1 MSEIAFP
8 ASVAQ
13 VKTMADGSLR
23 FTFDVPETAI
33 MQAAQLMECKR
44 WGVMLLVE
52 CIPGDLINKGNRD
65 GTAKGNNQQSEWET
79 PEKQGAD

>member
-1 MSEIAFP
+1 MSEITFP

-23 FTFDVPETAI
+23 FVFDVPETAI

-44 WGVMLLVE
+44 WGMVLSVKCE
-52 CIPGDLINKGNRD
+52 TIETEQDNKQN
-65 GTAKGNNQQSEWET
+65 GTVSRTAAKRRKPAGST
-79 PEKQGAD
+79 GV